1 MGMFLLNLIIAL
13 LRAPLKRLGGL
24 FGLEAGPAQEEPA
37 EEAPPRRREQPV
49 PTPLQARGRRRRP
62 ERREPEPTPRPAP
75 APAPAE
81 HVDEGSELTAE
92 FAEEGAEDGAGAE
105 VHVDEPWEGYGDM
118 QVPEVTARLASASN
132 IELAAVQ
139 LYESSHRRRSSV
151 LRDVEKRL
159 RTQQV

>member
-13 LRAPLKRLGGL
+13 LRAPLKRLGEL

-37 EEAPPRRREQPV
+37 AEASPPRREQPV
-49 PTPLQARGRRRRP
+49 PTPLRARGRRRRP
-62 ERREPEPTPRPAP
+62 ERREPEPPTPP
-75 APAPAE
+75 E
-81 HVDEGSELTAE
+81 HVDEEPVLTAE

-118 QVPEVTARLASASN
+118 KVPEVTARLAAASN